1 MASII
6 SKKVSGQTY
15 YYLRQMTRVDGKPKM
30 AWERYLG
37 RAEDIEAAVA
47 GSTAVPERTRHL
59 GFGDLAATWSVIKRL
74 RIAEIV
80 DEVVG
85 SRRADASASVGTYIA
100 LMVLNRV
107 VAPCSK
113 LAFSDWWATTAGDR
127 LVQLAREALDHRR
140 FWDAMDQISPTQLA
154 EIEGLVVANMVGSF
168 GLDCSGLVLDM
179 TNFATYIDSANDKA
193 PIAKRGHAK
202 QKRTDLRLVGLGLV
216 IS

>member
-6 SKKVSGQTY
+6 SKKVNGQTY
-15 YYLRQMTRVDGKPKM
+15 YYLRQMARVDGKPKM

-37 RAEDIEAAVA
+37 KAEDIEAAVA

-59 GFGDLAATWSVIKRL
+59 AFGDLAATWSVIKRL

-85 SRRADASASVGTYIA
+85 PRRADASASVGTYIA

-113 LAFSDWWATTAGDR
+113 LGFGDWWATTAGDR
-127 LVQLAREALDHRR
+127 LAVRQVDDRAGIEEPHGVVVPGAGPKCRPDRRRRLAGRCCRRRAARTASQHRYLPGQR
-140 FWDAMDQISPTQLA
+140 VRQ
-154 EIEGLVVANMVGSF
+154 G
-168 GLDCSGLVLDM
+168 
-179 TNFATYIDSANDKA
+179 A
-193 PIAKRGHAK
+193 PI
-202 QKRTDLRLVGLGLV
+202 
-216 IS
+216 